1 MQISNEEKNGFVQ
14 SEKKEKPKKKIGF
27 KEENTQND
35 SDSQKKPSCD
45 EQSAENDRKK
55 LGHSEGKNKLDGTS
69 DQNNTKHVG
78 FGATKQIQGSS
89 EKKARFADEEANN
102 KTVLSSEQEK
112 NQNHKNLG
120 SSMKK
125 ARFEEKDESE
135 ENERKK
141 LLAAEEES
149 KIELDKTK
157 KKLIFADENE
167 ENNKNEEVSD
177 RQRSR
182 TNYTK
187 QSIPDT
193 GFDLSGLSKPRS
205 KSCDTGKTQ
214 MESENKEIDEMFEV
228 LANFQ
233 ALRLNKKYLTQ

>member
-1 MQISNEEKNGFVQ
+1 
-14 SEKKEKPKKKIGF
+14 
-27 KEENTQND
+27 
-35 SDSQKKPSCD
+35 
-45 EQSAENDRKK
+45 
-55 LGHSEGKNKLDGTS
+55 
-69 DQNNTKHVG
+69 
-78 FGATKQIQGSS
+78 
-89 EKKARFADEEANN
+89 
-102 KTVLSSEQEK
+102 
-112 NQNHKNLG
+112 
-120 SSMKK
+120 MKK

-167 ENNKNEEVSD
+167 QNNKNEEVSD